1 MVTIGVDAHK
11 RVHQALA
18 LSDTGAVLGNWRGA
32 NTPENWQQLLVWAST
47 FPGARQWGVEGAW
60 NYGRGVAQFL
70 VAQRETVYEVNARWT
85 AERRRRA
92 RKPGKSDRLD
102 ALAVAK
108 LVREAAATLP
118 QVVADDE
125 TAVLDL
131 LVTERDATLA
141 EATRLRNQ
149 VHQLL
154 LHVAPNYQDHMPS
167 LTSKAG
173 LRAAETYVCA
183 SPKVLDQHRA
193 AAIRRLAQRL
203 RLVLE
208 QAAALEQEIATLA
221 APRYEPL
228 TQIVGVH
235 LLTAGALAGILGP
248 GQRFSSEA
256 QLAAYAG
263 VAPLEASSAGI
274 VRHRLNRGGNRRLN
288 AILYRIALT
297 QARRSPEAQTYL
309 ARRKAEGKTWREAI
323 RALKRYLIRAIWHRW
338 QQCVQDQAAVLR
350 PQLAADTK
358 DIH

>member
-18 LSDTGAVLGNWRGA
+18 LTDTGTVLGTWRGA
-32 NTPENWQQLLVWAST
+32 NTCDSWQHLLAWAVT
-47 FPGARQWGVEGAW
+47 FAGPRQWGVEGAW
-60 NYGRGVAQFL
+60 NYGRGLAQFL
-70 VAQRETVYEVNARWT
+70 VVQGETVYEVNPRWT
-85 AERRRRA
+85 AERRRRV
-92 RKPGKSDRLD
+92 RKLGKSDRLD

-108 LVREAAATLP
+108 FVREDSTTLP
-118 QVVADDE
+118 LVAADDD

-131 LVTERDATLA
+131 LVTEREAAMA

-149 VHQLL
+149 IHQLL
-154 LHVAPNYQDHMPS
+154 LQVDPAYHDHVPR

-173 LRAAETYVCA
+173 LQVVETYVCT
-183 SPKVLDQHRA
+183 STSVLDQQRA

-208 QAAALEQEIATLA
+208 QGAALAQEIATLA
-221 APRYEPL
+221 APRYQPL
-228 TQIVGVH
+228 TQITGVQ
-235 LLTAGALAGILGP
+235 LLTAGAVAGILGP
-248 GQRFSSEA
+248 GQRFTSEA

-297 QARRSPEAQTYL
+297 QARSSPEARAYL
-309 ARRKAEGKTWREAI
+309 ARRRADGKTWREAI
-323 RALKRYLIRAIWHRW
+323 RALKRYLIRAIWRLW
-338 QQCVQDQAAVLR
+338 QQCLAAPLQAATN
-350 PQLAADTK
+350 TK
-358 DIH
+358 EQIH

>member
-18 LSDTGAVLGNWRGA
+18 LDDAGTVLGSWRGA
-32 NTPENWQQLLVWAST
+32 NTPDSWQQLFSWAT
-47 FPGARQWGVEGAW
+47 TLPGPRQWGVEGAW
-60 NYGRGVAQFL
+60 NYGRGLAQFL
-70 VAQRETVYEVNARWT
+70 VAQGETVDEVNPRWT

-102 ALAVAK
+102 AHAVAK
-108 LVREAAATLP
+108 LVREEGTTLP
-118 QVVADDE
+118 QVATEDE
-125 TAVLDL
+125 TGVLDL
-131 LVTERDATLA
+131 LVTERDAAPA

-154 LHVAPNYQDHMPS
+154 LQVDPDYQDHLPS

-173 LRAAETYVCA
+173 VRAVETYTCA
-183 SPKVLDQHRA
+183 SPNVLQQQRA

-208 QAAALEQEIATLA
+208 QAAQLEREICTLA
-221 APRYEPL
+221 EQHYRPL
-228 TQIVGVH
+228 TQLTGVQ

-248 GQRFSSEA
+248 GQRFTSEA

-274 VRHRLNRGGNRRLN
+274 TRHRLNRGGNRRLN
-288 AILYRIALT
+288 ALLYRIAVS
-297 QARRSPEAQTYL
+297 QARSSPAARAYL
-309 ARRKAEGKTWREAI
+309 ARRQAEGKTWREAI
-323 RALKRYLIRAIWHRW
+323 RALKRHLIRAIWRLW
-338 QQCVQDQAAVLR
+338 QDCLGEPKRQAVA
-350 PQLAADTK
+350 QTA
-358 DIH
+358 